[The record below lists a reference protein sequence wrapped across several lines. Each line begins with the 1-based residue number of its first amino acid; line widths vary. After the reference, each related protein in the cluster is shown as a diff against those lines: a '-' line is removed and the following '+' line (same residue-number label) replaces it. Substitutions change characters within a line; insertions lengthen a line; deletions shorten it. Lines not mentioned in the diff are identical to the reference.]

1 MAFFKEELLNV
12 KAFIFD
18 VDGVLSSDTSPI
30 DLNGE
35 PMRTANVKDGFAIRN
50 ALLNGYPM
58 AIISG
63 GKNENVAKR
72 YKKLGIEHIYIAVG
86 NKTECFNDFMD
97 KTGIAPK
104 EIMYMGDD
112 LPDYAVMQLI
122 GVPTCPADAVTEIKT
137 ISKYISDR
145 KGGEGCVRDVIEQV
159 MRAQGNWLN
168 TNIISNPSF

>member
-18 VDGVLSSDTSPI
+18 VDGVLSSDTSPL
-30 DLNGE
+30 DPNGE

-50 ALLNGYPM
+50 ALLSGYPM

-63 GKNENVAKR
+63 GKNENIKKR
-72 YKKLGIEHIYIAVG
+72 YEKLGVEHIYIAARDKITCFEDIL
-86 NKTECFNDFMD
+86 NKT
-97 KTGIAPK
+97 KLAP
-104 EIMYMGDD
+104 EYFLYMGDD
-112 LPDYAVMQLI
+112 LPDYNIMTKI
-122 GVPTCPADAVTEIKT
+122 GIPTCPADAVTEIKS

-159 MRAQGNWLN
+159 MRAQGKWLN
-168 TNIISNPSF
+168 PDVIRNPSF

>member
-12 KAFIFD
+12 KAFVFD

-30 DLNGE
+30 DPNGE

-50 ALLNGYPM
+50 ALLNGYPV

-63 GKNENVAKR
+63 GRNENIRSR
-72 YKKLGIEHIYIAVG
+72 YAKLGVEHIYLSVG
-86 NKTECFNDFMD
+86 SKSDCLADFMS
-97 KTGIAPK
+97 KTRVNPE
-104 EIMYMGDD
+104 EILYMGDD
-112 LPDYAVMQLI
+112 LPDYDIMLKTGI
-122 GVPTCPADAVTEIKT
+122 PTCPSDAVTEIKS

-159 MRAQGNWLN
+159 LRAQGNWLN
-168 TNIISNPSF
+168 TETITQSSF